1 MNLIKIHIAKDKDP
15 VWNNDLIDADDYIN
29 QYKLLHK
36 LDIFFFN
43 AQFFEDIIKNMLF
56 SIVKTGQN
64 I

>member
-15 VWNNDLIDADDYIN
+15 VWSNDLIDADDYIN

-36 LDIFFFN
+36 LDIFFLN
-43 AQFFEDIIKNMLF
+43 AQFLEDIIKNMLF
-56 SIVKTGQN
+56 SIFKTGQN